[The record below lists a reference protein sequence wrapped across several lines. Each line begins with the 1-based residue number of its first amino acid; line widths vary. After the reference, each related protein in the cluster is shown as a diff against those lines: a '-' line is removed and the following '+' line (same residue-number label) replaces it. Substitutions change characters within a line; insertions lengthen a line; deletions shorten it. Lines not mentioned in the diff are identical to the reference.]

1 MISITRNE
9 KIVSVKTYLGQWSR
23 SIDKSSI
30 GKDKEIINGL
40 TFKNKSI
47 LEKIIKEKKKKII
60 LIIIKANCQLS
71 PKKYLVNEIK
81 ITGIV

>member
-1 MISITRNE
+1 
-9 KIVSVKTYLGQWSR
+9 VSVRTYLGQVSK
-23 SIDKSSI
+23 STDKINI
-30 GKDKEIINGL
+30 GKDNEITNGL

-47 LEKIIKEKKKKII
+47 LEKITKEKKNKII
-60 LIIIKANCQLS
+60 FIIIKINCQLS

>member
-23 SIDKSSI
+23 SIDKTNI

-40 TFKNKSI
+40 TFKSKRI
-47 LEKIIKEKKKKII
+47 LEKITKENKIKIR
-60 LIIIKANCQLS
+60 LTVIKANCQPS
-71 PKKYLVNEIK
+71 PKKYFSNEIK
-81 ITGIV
+81 ITGTV